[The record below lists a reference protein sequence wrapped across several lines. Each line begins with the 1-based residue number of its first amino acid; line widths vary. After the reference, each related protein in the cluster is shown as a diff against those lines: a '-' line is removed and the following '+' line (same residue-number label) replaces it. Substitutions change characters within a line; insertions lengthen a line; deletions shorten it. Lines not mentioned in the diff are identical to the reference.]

1 MPALAPITIKDGA
14 STPADH
20 VFDPVNSE
28 GSKAEFAN
36 RAATIPAGYER
47 LSIDVRRPASDKGAY
62 RVVVGFNRPTVGT
75 IVALGQ
81 DGVVRDSN
89 NGLTLNFSQNSTLQ
103 ERKDTLYLLKNLL
116 ANASFEAAVTK
127 LEPFY

>member
-1 MPALAPITIKDGA
+1 MPALAPITINDGA
-14 STPADH
+14 STPAAH
-20 VFDPVNSE
+20 TFDPVNSE

-47 LSIDVRRPASDKGAY
+47 LTVDVRKPASATGAY

-75 IVALGQ
+75 LVAGQ
-81 DGVVRDSN
+81 DSVVRESN
-89 NGLTLNFSQNSTLQ
+89 NGLTLNFSQSSTLQ

-127 LEPFY
+127 LEPYY